1 MVFMNEDIKPWL
13 NHYPAGLNWDADIK
27 RQPLYETLA
36 QTAAH
41 RRDHVAIDFLNYC
54 LTYGE
59 LFEQVNRTAKGLQAM
74 GVKKGSRVGLCL
86 PNTPYSVICYYGVLR
101 AGGTVVNYNPLYVE
115 RELAFQIEDSKTE
128 IMITMDLKILYSKV
142 EVMLSQTP
150 SLQKI
155 VVCPMADVLPKIKSV
170 LFRLLKKKELA
181 TIPTDSRIIPFQQL
195 VSHAGTPDP
204 VDIDLDKDIAVLQ
217 YTGGTT
223 GQPKGAMLTQGNLSA
238 NVSQMQLWYGELD
251 QTQEKV
257 LGILPFF
264 HVFAMTAVMNFAIA
278 SGAQM
283 ILLPRYELKQTLNT
297 IHKKKPTIF
306 PAVPTIYASINQA
319 TNLSKFDLSTIRF
332 CISGGAPLPLE
343 VKETFERLTG
353 CRLVEGYGLSET
365 APVATCNA
373 MRDLNKPGSI
383 GQVMPQTEISI
394 HHIEPPHDPM
404 PMGERGEVWIKG
416 PQVMIGYLN
425 RPEDNADSLRNGWF
439 RTGDV
444 GYVDR
449 EGHFFLVDRLKDLIL
464 CSGYN
469 VYPRMVEEAIYLHPS
484 VAEVTVIGIDDEY
497 RGQSPKAF
505 VKLKEGQVVD
515 ESQMKDFL
523 QDKLSKIEMPVQIE
537 FRAELP
543 KTIIGKLSKK
553 ELVAEES
560 EKQRSLAE

>member
-1 MVFMNEDIKPWL
+1 MNEDIKPWL
-13 NHYPAGLNWDADIK
+13 NHYPAGLDWDTDIK

-36 QTAAH
+36 QTAAR
-41 RRDHVAIDFLNYC
+41 RRDHVAIDFLDYC

-59 LFEQVNRTAKGLQAM
+59 LLEQVNRTAKGLQAM

-155 VVCPMADVLPKIKSV
+155 VVCPMADILPKIKSV

-181 TIPTDSRIIPFQQL
+181 TIPTDSRIIPFQTL

-444 GYVDR
+444 GYVDS

-523 QDKLSKIEMPVQIE
+523 QDKLSKIEMPGQIE

>member
-1 MVFMNEDIKPWL
+1 MNEDIKPWL
-13 NHYPAGLNWDADIK
+13 NHYPAGLDWDTDIK

-36 QTAAH
+36 QTAAR
-41 RRDHVAIDFLNYC
+41 RRDHVAIDFLDYC

-59 LFEQVNRTAKGLQAM
+59 LLEQVNRTAKGLQAM

-155 VVCPMADVLPKIKSV
+155 VVCPMADILPKIKSV

-181 TIPTDSRIIPFQQL
+181 AIPTDPRIIPFQTL

-444 GYVDR
+444 GYVDS

-505 VKLKEGQVVD
+505 VRLKEGQVID
-515 ESQMKDFL
+515 ESEMNAFL
-523 QDKLSKIEMPVQIE
+523 QDKLSKIEMPSQIE
-537 FRAELP
+537 FRPELP

>member
-1 MVFMNEDIKPWL
+1 MNEDIKPWL
-13 NHYPAGLNWDADIK
+13 NHYPAGLDWDTDIK

-36 QTAAH
+36 QTAAR

-59 LFEQVNRTAKGLQAM
+59 LLEQVNRTAKGLQAM

-128 IMITMDLKILYSKV
+128 IMITMDLKILYFKV
-142 EVMLSQTP
+142 EAMLSQTP

-155 VVCPMADVLPKIKSV
+155 VVCPMADILPKIKSV

-181 TIPTDSRIIPFQQL
+181 AIPADPRIIPFQTL

-444 GYVDR
+444 GYVDS

-505 VKLKEGQVVD
+505 VRLKEGQVID
-515 ESQMKDFL
+515 ESEMNAFL
-523 QDKLSKIEMPVQIE
+523 QDKLSKIEMPSQIE
-537 FRAELP
+537 FRPELP

>member
-1 MVFMNEDIKPWL
+1 MNEDIKPWL
-13 NHYPAGLNWDADIK
+13 NHYPAGLDWDTDIK

-36 QTAAH
+36 QTAAR

-59 LFEQVNRTAKGLQAM
+59 LLEQVNRIAKGLQAM

-155 VVCPMADVLPKIKSV
+155 VVCPMADILPKIKSV

-181 TIPTDSRIIPFQQL
+181 TIPTDSRIIPFQTL

-444 GYVDR
+444 GYVDS

-505 VKLKEGQVVD
+505 VRLKEGQVID
-515 ESQMKDFL
+515 ESEMNAFL
-523 QDKLSKIEMPVQIE
+523 QDKLSKIEMPSQIE
-537 FRAELP
+537 FRPELP

>member
-1 MVFMNEDIKPWL
+1 MNEDIKPWL
-13 NHYPAGLNWDADIK
+13 NHYPAGLDWDTDIK

-36 QTAAH
+36 QTAAR

-59 LFEQVNRTAKGLQAM
+59 LLEQVNRIAKGLQAM

-155 VVCPMADVLPKIKSV
+155 VVCPMADILPKIKSV

-181 TIPTDSRIIPFQQL
+181 TIPTDSRIIPFQTL

-444 GYVDR
+444 GYVDS

-505 VKLKEGQVVD
+505 VRLKEGQVVD
-515 ESQMKDFL
+515 ESEMNAFL
-523 QDKLSKIEMPVQIE
+523 QDKLSKIEMPSQIE
-537 FRAELP
+537 FRPELP